1 MPLLAGTMIVPMI
14 QFDPGRHLPVRVLA
28 IAGSLRRRSFNA
40 ALIRAAAEMAPACLE
55 MDVYEELST
64 MPHYNE
70 DVRSAG
76 EPPPVLRLKQ
86 RVERADAVLFA
97 TPEYN
102 YGVPGALKDAID
114 WISRPPDRTPLL
126 GKPVSVIG
134 ASSGPQG
141 SVRAQLALRAI
152 LLETG
157 SLVMGKPEVLVNL
170 AYQRFDGDLR
180 LVDESARGQLAQ
192 HLRALVSWAR
202 LHGAPSLL
210 VEVNSAKPARAADS
224 TPP

>member
-1 MPLLAGTMIVPMI
+1 MVHA
-14 QFDPGRHLPVRVLA
+14 DPPRQLPVRVLA
-28 IAGSLRRRSFNA
+28 IAGSLRRGSFNA
-40 ALIRAAAEMAPACLE
+40 ALIRAAGELAPAGLE
-55 MDVYEELST
+55 LDVYDELGT
-64 MPHYNE
+64 VPHYNE

-76 EPPPVLRLKQ
+76 EPRQVVRLKR
-86 RVERADAVLFA
+86 RVARADAVLFA

-114 WISRPPDRTPLL
+114 WVSRPPDRSPLL

-134 ASSGPQG
+134 ASSGPHG

-170 AYQRFDGDLR
+170 AYQRFDRELR
-180 LVDESARGQLAQ
+180 LVDEAARTQLAE
-192 HLRALVSWAR
+192 HLR
-202 LHGAPSLL
+202 
-210 VEVNSAKPARAADS
+210 
-224 TPP
+224 

>member
-1 MPLLAGTMIVPMI
+1 MVP
-14 QFDPGRHLPVRVLA
+14 FDPDRHVPVRVLA

-40 ALIRAAAEMAPACLE
+40 ALIRAALELAPACLE
-55 MDVYEELST
+55 FDVYEDLGT

-70 DVRSAG
+70 DVRGAG
-76 EPPPVLRLKQ
+76 EPRPVRRLER

-114 WISRPPDRTPLL
+114 WISRPPDRSPLL

-141 SVRAQLALRAI
+141 SVRAQHALRAI

-157 SLVMGKPEVLVNL
+157 SMVMGKPEVLVNL
-170 AYQRFDGDLR
+170 AHQRFDGDLR
-180 LVDESARGQLAQ
+180 LVDEATRAQVAQ
-192 HLRALVSWAR
+192 HLRALAGWTR
-202 LHGAPSLL
+202 LHSGARTVPEA
-210 VEVNSAKPARAADS
+210 VEAN
-224 TPP
+224 PP